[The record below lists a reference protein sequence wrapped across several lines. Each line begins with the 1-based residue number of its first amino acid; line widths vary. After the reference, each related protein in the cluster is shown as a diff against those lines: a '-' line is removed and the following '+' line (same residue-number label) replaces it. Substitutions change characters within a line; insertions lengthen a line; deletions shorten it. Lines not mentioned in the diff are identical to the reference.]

1 MSQNSNKFK
10 DMKNEDNFLDIIEDN
25 KIKQAKTLIHSD
37 EILDFFKRE
46 KMAQDKF
53 NPFLS
58 LEELTDV
65 IKLNDVNEIYI
76 YHYLKLIK
84 DCENTLKLK
93 TLKLGL
99 NKKHFE
105 ELYKDQYI
113 NQKEKFINDINEI
126 CNCSVFA
133 DIYLI
138 CKMKKDEISGY
149 FNKENLSHN
158 ILQRCC
164 CQKKIVI
171 FSDLKGLMVNQ
182 PIDFENENYMYLT
195 LRDHISHHFLQVNHQ
210 NLKEEQ
216 KKLKLFLPLFNNINK
231 YDDKI
236 KFQIIFSFLEWNDI
250 DDVQN
255 FFIKKFEEEKTIEEL
270 NNNGFQVNIDNEN
283 NFIGTFKTYSKII
296 KIKIPKIQIF
306 HLNSIEMMIQ
316 RKTDDFIIDNERMI
330 YDNIELLK
338 CVKLKYTDIYNYY
351 TPDITTLKEIIYSI
365 LNSEAVKEYSKRYTD
380 YECSNYAFE
389 NLDFFNKL
397 WENKFH
403 FLPFNNNSD
412 TEAETFRIYS
422 RIFFNGLPCFKPG
435 LNENMNIYRLFNYS
449 YFIVIMLHE
458 ILGHF
463 EKILIY
469 FINNNVRVNTN
480 DHLEYD
486 EENIIENDSCSEE
499 ENFINENYRKYSPKF
514 YINKKS
520 QNNNGNKLERN
531 NIQNKYEGG
540 KNIESIFFGTL
551 ISDNLMTINECLFIL
566 NINSYKSLK
575 HINYFP
581 YLDKCYN
588 FSLYKSRE
596 YSNYL
601 NYSNEIIKLLV
612 SLNIKVDDLKKEDI
626 YIIKIL
632 DNNCDSNNW
641 KFRSKRIKKNPRCIP
656 PSSANM

>member
-1 MSQNSNKFK
+1 MSQNSGKFK

-126 CNCSVFA
+126 CNCSVIA

-149 FNKENLSHN
+149 FNKEN
-158 ILQRCC
+158 
-164 CQKKIVI
+164 
-171 FSDLKGLMVNQ
+171 LMVNQ

-270 NNNGFQVNIDNEN
+270 NNRGFQVNIDNEN

-330 YDNIELLK
+330 YGNIQLLK

-380 YECSNYAFE
+380 Y
-389 NLDFFNKL
+389 
-397 WENKFH
+397 
-403 FLPFNNNSD
+403 
-412 TEAETFRIYS
+412 
-422 RIFFNGLPCFKPG
+422 
-435 LNENMNIYRLFNYS
+435 
-449 YFIVIMLHE
+449 
-458 ILGHF
+458 
-463 EKILIY
+463 
-469 FINNNVRVNTN
+469 
-480 DHLEYD
+480 
-486 EENIIENDSCSEE
+486 
-499 ENFINENYRKYSPKF
+499 
-514 YINKKS
+514 
-520 QNNNGNKLERN
+520 
-531 NIQNKYEGG
+531 
-540 KNIESIFFGTL
+540 
-551 ISDNLMTINECLFIL
+551 
-566 NINSYKSLK
+566 
-575 HINYFP
+575 
-581 YLDKCYN
+581 
-588 FSLYKSRE
+588 
-596 YSNYL
+596 
-601 NYSNEIIKLLV
+601 
-612 SLNIKVDDLKKEDI
+612 
-626 YIIKIL
+626 
-632 DNNCDSNNW
+632 
-641 KFRSKRIKKNPRCIP
+641 
-656 PSSANM
+656 